1 MDRYTIGFVAAGS
14 LMSMVFLVVVNYLT
28 SPDFMWFLYPVF
40 ALLVWSISWIF
51 LMQRKHKPHS
61 VLCSL
66 LIIVFLIVIN
76 YLHSPDHPWF
86 LYAIFPIVW
95 WPVSTLFGK
104 KAKTLPFACIA
115 SLCTI
120 VYYSILN
127 IYISPPYP
135 WAIYPA
141 YAVLCWP
148 LALYYVQNRNYFGLS
163 ISASFLTILFFITVN
178 LVSSPG
184 TIWAI
189 YPIFLILWWPL
200 SMYYYHFKKAQL
212 HASTKEKY

>member
-1 MDRYTIGFVAAGS
+1 MDKYTIGFILAGC
-14 LMSMVFLVVVNYLT
+14 LMSIIFLVVANFLT
-28 SPDFMWFLYPVF
+28 SPDFIWFLYPGF
-40 ALLVWSISWIF
+40 TLLLLVMSWIF
-51 LMQRKHKPHS
+51 IKQRKHKLHS

-66 LIIVFLIVIN
+66 LIIMFLFVIN
-76 YLHSPDHPWF
+76 CLYSPGHPWF
-86 LYAIFPIVW
+86 LYAIFPLVW
-95 WPVSTLFGK
+95 WPASVLSGK

-141 YAVLCWP
+141 YAVLWWP
-148 LALYYVQNRNYFGLS
+148 LALYYAQKRNYFGLS
-163 ISASFLTILFFITVN
+163 ISASILTILFFITVN

-212 HASTKEKY
+212 HASTKGKY